1 MNKFFMVKKNPEQL
15 SDNIWDCL
23 RYLDEEE
30 VERAFTEAGLVSEIT
45 EEGFYSMLT
54 LYPGDDEEDYLLSG
68 EVYDQDSPTERGE

>member
-45 EEGFYSMLT
+45 EEEFYPLLT
-54 LYPGDDEEDYLLSG
+54 PYSGDDEEDYLLID
-68 EVYDQDSPTERGE
+68 ELYD